1 MQNLGIAKGDD
12 LIMCFAYTNI
22 LHFEF
27 CIPHFIL
34 GKDDPMSD
42 AQKKQNFLQ
51 GTALLAMATAIVKI
65 IGAFYKIPLNAIIG
79 EKGFGYFNTAYEIYN
94 VLLMISTAGLPV
106 AMSRMISQASSLKHY
121 NQVRR
126 IYNTARGIFL
136 ALGITGTLLMTL
148 FCRQL
153 AAFQNQPDAWAAIGF
168 LGPCVLLICVMSTF
182 RGFFQGQSNMLP
194 TSISQVIEAIVKL
207 IVGIA
212 AAYLLL
218 KTTGSVALA
227 AGGAI
232 LGVTA
237 SCLVSAFYLFGCF
250 RKVYPDLPQTSEEP
264 RSFSNT
270 AKGLMIIAIPIT
282 LGSAGLQ
289 LLTMLETKIYMGRLL
304 EFYTQAAADTMRG
317 IYGMTQTIF
326 NMPCAFITPITI
338 SIIPAI
344 TAQLTTDNALEAKA
358 TEESA
363 IRITGLISM
372 PCAFGLGLLAQP
384 VTALLGG
391 YTGDNL
397 VLAARLM
404 TILGF
409 SIMFNAVVLV
419 TTAIMQAHGHASRP
433 VVNMLIGG
441 ILKLAAVFLLTG
453 NPNIGIVGTPVG
465 TLLCYLAISVLNIVS
480 IRSLLPHPPAIVKNL
495 IRTFLAALI
504 MGIFVFLAFTGLKA
518 VGIGSRLILCGL
530 PIAVGVAAYAIAA
543 VKIKVVTR
551 EDCLLLPKGEK
562 IAKLLKL

>member
-1 MQNLGIAKGDD
+1 MQNYGIAEGDD
-12 LIMCFAYTNI
+12 LKMRFAHTII

-34 GKDDPMSD
+34 RKDDTMSD

-136 ALGITGTLLMTL
+136 GLGITGTLLMTL

-168 LGPCVLLICVMSTF
+168 LGPCVLLICIMSTF

-194 TSISQVIEAIVKL
+194 TSISQVLEAIVKL

-212 AAYLLL
+212 AAWLLL
-218 KTTGSVALA
+218 KSTGSVALA

-237 SCLVSAFYLFGCF
+237 SCLVSSFYLFGCF
-250 RKVYPDLPQTSEEP
+250 RKVYPDLPQTFEET
-264 RSFSNT
+264 RSFADT

-289 LLTMLETKIYMGRLL
+289 FLTMLETKIYMGRLL
-304 EFYTQAAADTMRG
+304 EFYTQSAADTMRG

-344 TAQLTTDNALEAKA
+344 TAQLTTGKDLEAKA

-397 VLAARLM
+397 VLATQLM
-404 TILGF
+404 TVLGF

-419 TTAIMQAHGHASRP
+419 TTAIMQAHGHATRP
-433 VVNMLIGG
+433 VINMLIGG
-441 ILKLAAVFLLTG
+441 VLKLAAVFMLTG

-465 TLLCYLAISVLNIVS
+465 TLLCYLAIAILNIYS
-480 IRSLLPHPPAIVKNL
+480 IRTLLEHPPAILKNL
-495 IRTFLAALI
+495 IRTFLAAVI
-504 MGIFVFLAFTGLKA
+504 MGIFVFAAFTGLKL
-518 VGIGSRLILCGL
+518 VGITSRLILCGL
-530 PIAVGVAAYAIAA
+530 PIAVGVLAYALAA

>member
-1 MQNLGIAKGDD
+1 
-12 LIMCFAYTNI
+12 
-22 LHFEF
+22 
-27 CIPHFIL
+27 
-34 GKDDPMSD
+34 MSD

-51 GTALLAMATAIVKI
+51 GTALLAMATAIVKV

-79 EKGFGYFNTAYEIYN
+79 EQGFGYFNTAYEIYN

-168 LGPCVLLICVMSTF
+168 LGPCVLLICIMSTF

-194 TSISQVIEAIVKL
+194 TSISQVLEAFVKL

-212 AAYLLL
+212 AAWLLL
-218 KTTGSVALA
+218 KATGSVALA

-237 SCLVSAFYLFGCF
+237 SCLVSSIYLFGCF
-250 RKVYPDLPQTSEEP
+250 RKVYPEIPETVDPP
-264 RSFSNT
+264 RSFSDT

-289 LLTMLETKIYMGRLL
+289 FLTMLETKIYMGRLL
-304 EFYTQAAADTMRG
+304 EFYTQGAADTMRG

-344 TAQLTTDNALEAKA
+344 TAQLTTCKEAEAKA

-372 PCAFGLGLLAQP
+372 PCAFGLGLLAEP

-397 VLAARLM
+397 ILGTRLM

-419 TTAIMQAHGHASRP
+419 TTAIMQAHGHAGRP
-433 VVNMLIGG
+433 VINMLMGG
-441 ILKLAAVFLLTG
+441 LLKLAAVYILTG
-453 NPNIGIVGTPVG
+453 NRNIGIVGTPVG
-465 TLLCYLAISVLNIVS
+465 TLLCYIAIAVLNISS
-480 IRSLLPHPPAIVKNL
+480 IRNLLAHPPAIVKNL
-495 IRTFLAALI
+495 VRPFLAALT
-504 MGIFVFLAFTGLKA
+504 MGIFVFATFTGLKIL
-518 VGIGSRLILCGL
+518 GFDSRLILCGL
-530 PIAVGVAAYAIAA
+530 PIAVGVLVY
-543 VKIKVVTR
+543 VVGVVVFKVVTR

-562 IAKLLKL
+562 IAKLLRL

>member
-1 MQNLGIAKGDD
+1 
-12 LIMCFAYTNI
+12 
-22 LHFEF
+22 
-27 CIPHFIL
+27 
-34 GKDDPMSD
+34 MSD

-126 IYNTARGIFL
+126 IYSTARGIFL
-136 ALGITGTLLMTL
+136 GLGITGTLLMTL

-168 LGPCVLLICVMSTF
+168 LGPCVLLICIMSTF

-212 AAYLLL
+212 AAWLLL
-218 KTTGSVALA
+218 KSTGSVALA

-237 SCLVSAFYLFGCF
+237 SCMVSSVYLFGCF
-250 RKVYPDLPQTSEEP
+250 RKVYPHMDQTDDKP
-264 RSFSNT
+264 RSFGDT

-289 LLTMLETKIYMGRLL
+289 FLTMLETKIYMGRLL

-344 TAQLTTDNALEAKA
+344 TSQLTTCHDLEAKA

-397 VLAARLM
+397 ILATKLM

-419 TTAIMQAHGHASRP
+419 TTAIMQAHGHATRP
-433 VVNMLIGG
+433 VINMLIGG
-441 ILKLAAVFLLTG
+441 VLKLAAVFILTG

-465 TLLCYLAISVLNIVS
+465 TLMCYLAISVLNIYS
-480 IRSLLPHPPAIVKNL
+480 IRSLLEHPPAILKNL

-504 MGIFVFLAFTGLKA
+504 MGIFVFAAFTALKMT
-518 VGIGSRLILCGL
+518 GITSRLLLCGI
-530 PIAVGVAAYAIAA
+530 PIALGVLAYAIAA

>member
-1 MQNLGIAKGDD
+1 
-12 LIMCFAYTNI
+12 
-22 LHFEF
+22 
-27 CIPHFIL
+27 
-34 GKDDPMSD
+34 MSD

-51 GTALLAMATAIVKI
+51 GTALLAMATAIVKV

-79 EKGFGYFNTAYEIYN
+79 EQGFGYFNTAYEIYN

-106 AMSRMISQASSLKHY
+106 AMSRMISQASALKRY

-126 IYNTARGIFL
+126 IYHTARGIFL
-136 ALGITGTLLMTL
+136 GLGITGTLLMTL

-168 LGPCVLLICVMSTF
+168 LGPCVLLICIMSTF

-194 TSISQVIEAIVKL
+194 TSISQVIEAVVKL

-212 AAYLLL
+212 AAWILL
-218 KTTGSVALA
+218 KSTGSVALA

-237 SCLVSAFYLFGCF
+237 SCLVSSVYLFGCF
-250 RKVYPDLPQTSEEP
+250 RKIYPHLEATRDTP
-264 RSFSNT
+264 RSFSET
-270 AKGLMIIAIPIT
+270 ARGLMVIAIPIT

-304 EFYTQAAADTMRG
+304 EFYTQNAADTMRG

-344 TAQLTTDNALEAKA
+344 TSQLTTCKDAEARA

-372 PCAFGLGLLAQP
+372 PCAFGLGLLAEP

-397 VLAARLM
+397 VLATRLM
-404 TILGF
+404 SILGF

-419 TTAIMQAHGHASRP
+419 TTAIMQAHGHAGRP
-433 VVNMLIGG
+433 VINMLLGG
-441 ILKLAAVFLLTG
+441 LLKLAAVYMLTG
-453 NPNIGIVGTPVG
+453 NPDIGIVGTPVG
-465 TLLCYLAISVLNIVS
+465 TLLCYLAIAILNIAS
-480 IRSLLPHPPAIVKNL
+480 IRHLLEHPPAILKNL
-495 IRTFLAALI
+495 LRPFLAAAT
-504 MGIFVFLAFTGLKA
+504 MGIFVFASFAGLKFL
-518 VGIGSRLILCGL
+518 GFDSRLILCGG
-530 PIAVGVAAYAIAA
+530 PIAVGVLVYVLAA
-543 VKIKVVTR
+543 VKYKVVTR

-562 IAKLLKL
+562 IARLLKL